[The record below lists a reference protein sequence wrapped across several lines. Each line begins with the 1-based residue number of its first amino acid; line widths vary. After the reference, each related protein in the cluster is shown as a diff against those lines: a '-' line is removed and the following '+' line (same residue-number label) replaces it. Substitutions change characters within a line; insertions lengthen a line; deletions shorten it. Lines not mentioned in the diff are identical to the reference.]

1 MATLDQDDLNAI
13 QAMISGIQP
22 AGGIAG
28 ARQARWLFPQYLS
41 ACNWNGSVGTPPLDV
56 SFDGTIGAGS
66 TISLKTLS
74 TLDGNTNSALG
85 VLDENGLWTQDAGWT
100 GSTNWY
106 KVLYLIVDAS
116 GGAAVVGGTLSIV
129 VNCSDNYDS
138 YPLDITIPDVK
149 AGAFA
154 EFLIGRNGRLVE
166 WGSGQQLVSVD
177 AAATVLPTLAGTVT
191 QSYALSSQT
200 LIVVRGDSFRLT
212 FALGSDLTGW
222 TAYFGMRRA
231 GRSTMVIAA
240 TACTWTDVTTGAG
253 YVDVTAAQNIV
264 LGEMEGEVELRNGA
278 ERNTALKVAI
288 TVIDDVVK

>member
-1 MATLDQDDLNAI
+1 
-13 QAMISGIQP
+13 
-22 AGGIAG
+22 
-28 ARQARWLFPQYLS
+28 
-41 ACNWNGSVGTPPLDV
+41 
-56 SFDGTIGAGS
+56 
-66 TISLKTLS
+66 
-74 TLDGNTNSALG
+74 
-85 VLDENGLWTQDAGWT
+85 
-100 GSTNWY
+100 
-106 KVLYLIVDAS
+106 VDAS

-278 ERNTALKVAI
+278 ERNTALKIAI
-288 TVIDDVVK
+288 SVIDDVVK